1 MQLQQSKY
9 VAYALQHANWLQ
21 LNLYSPSCYGYDEM
35 SVGWMDKCF
44 HHDIF
49 SILIEENKTE
59 GFEENDLD
67 IDIEDDDDIDTE
79 LEDFK

>member
-1 MQLQQSKY
+1 
-9 VAYALQHANWLQ
+9 
-21 LNLYSPSCYGYDEM
+21 
-35 SVGWMDKCF
+35 MDKCF

-79 LEDFK
+79 LEDFKWK

>member
-1 MQLQQSKY
+1 
-9 VAYALQHANWLQ
+9 
-21 LNLYSPSCYGYDEM
+21 
-35 SVGWMDKCF
+35 MDKCF

-67 IDIEDDDDIDTE
+67 IDIEDDDDIDTA